1 MSALDTPPAPRGRP
15 RDPRRDE
22 AIYDAAITLCAEVG
36 FDGMTLEAVAARAGV
51 SKPTIYRRCPEGKA
65 QLVAAAIAWHQREA
79 KPQTPDTGSLRG
91 DLLHT
96 VRDMVAHL
104 SENAQLA
111 AGLVRQLRESA
122 GLREIFREHVIE
134 PERARWTGIVERA
147 EARGELAPGAAPS
160 LFPDVAPS
168 LIHGR
173 VTFPGDPL
181 DEAFVTELV
190 DRVLLPILNLRNPKD
205 PS

>member
-1 MSALDTPPAPRGRP
+1 MSAVGTESAPRGRP

-22 AIYDAAITLCAEVG
+22 AIYEAAITLCADAG
-36 FDGMTLEAVAARAGV
+36 YDRMTLEAVAARAGV
-51 SKPTIYRRCPEGKA
+51 SKPTIYRRCPQGKA
-65 QLVAAAIAWHQREA
+65 QLVAAAIAWHREDEPA
-79 KPQTPDTGSLRG
+79 ALDTGSLRD
-91 DLLHT
+91 DLLAI
-96 VRDMVAHL
+96 VRHMVDHL
-104 SENAQLA
+104 REHAQLA
-111 AGLVRQLRESA
+111 AGIARQLRESA
-122 GLREIFREHVIE
+122 ELREIFREHVIA
-134 PERARWTGIVERA
+134 PSRARWTAIVERA

-160 LFPDVAPS
+160 LFPDVAPA

-190 DRVLLPILNLRNPKD
+190 DRVLLPILNPED